1 MKVLVPLDGSEMSHE
16 AMLKG
21 LGLIAPSKPE
31 VTLLCVQAQGFD
43 DVDDD
48 RREIFEDDPDD
59 EIFASASEAEEMLAL
74 SAKECKDSVGLDV
87 NTKVLTGNF
96 VKLIVEEAESYDL
109 VLMHHLSKEPLREK
123 IRMSKAETLVRAIP
137 CPVLLV

>member
-1 MKVLVPLDGSEMSHE
+1 MKVLVPLDGSESSHL
-16 AMLKG
+16 AMIGGLKLLAG
-21 LGLIAPSKPE
+21 ANPQ

-48 RREIFEDDPDD
+48 RREIFEDEPDD
-59 EIFASASEAEEMLAL
+59 EIFASVNEAEEMLA
-74 SAKECKDSVGLDV
+74 AAANECKDAMGLEV
-87 NTKVLTGNF
+87 TTKVLTGNF
-96 VKLIVEEAESYDL
+96 AKLILEASTDFDL

-123 IRMSKAETLVRAIP
+123 IRMSKAESLVRAIE

>member
-1 MKVLVPLDGSEMSHE
+1 MKVLVPLDGSELSHE

-21 LGLIAPSKPE
+21 LGLLAGTQPH

-43 DVDDD
+43 DVDED

-59 EIFASASEAEEMLAL
+59 EIFASKFEAHEMLDLA
-74 SAKECKDSVGLDV
+74 AKECKETLALDV
-87 NTKVLTGNF
+87 QTKVKTGSF
-96 VKLIVEEAESYDL
+96 AKLIVEESEGYDL

-123 IRMSKAETLVRAIP
+123 IRMSKTEALVRAIE